1 MMKNTITLIEL
12 PRRHS
17 NINGGILKN

>member
-1 MMKNTITLIEL
+1 MKNTITLIEL